1 VLLRYVARRL
11 IQVPASLLLVS
22 LVVFVLVRATG
33 DPVGLYLGPEAPQ
46 DQVVALQKEL
56 GLDQPLWA
64 QYGHYLVQLAHGDM
78 GTSLRLRQPAL
89 EVVLGRLPLT
99 FELALAGLVIG
110 TLVGVAIGVL
120 SAWKRGTWLDTFL
133 VTLAASGQSVP
144 SFWLGV
150 MLIVLFAVQLHVLP
164 TSGVGDWRNLVL
176 PSVTLASFVLPH
188 MTLLTRTAMLDVLQ
202 EPYVVVAR
210 AKGLREDRVM
220 LVHVFRNA
228 LNPLIA
234 YIGLQF
240 GTLMGGSIITETIF
254 AWPGVGQLTIQAI
267 FNRDAPVVVTAVLV
281 LALIIIVCNLAADV
295 ANAFADPRIRVQ

>member
-1 VLLRYVARRL
+1 
-11 IQVPASLLLVS
+11 
-22 LVVFVLVRATG
+22 
-33 DPVGLYLGPEAPQ
+33 
-46 DQVVALQKEL
+46 
-56 GLDQPLWA
+56 
-64 QYGHYLVQLAHGDM
+64 
-78 GTSLRLRQPAL
+78 
-89 EVVLGRLPLT
+89 
-99 FELALAGLVIG
+99 
-110 TLVGVAIGVL
+110 
-120 SAWKRGTWLDTFL
+120 
-133 VTLAASGQSVP
+133 
-144 SFWLGV
+144 

-176 PSVTLASFVLPH
+176 PSVTLASFVMPH

-267 FNRDAPVVVTAVLV
+267 FNRDAPVVVTAVLI
-281 LALIIIVCNLAADV
+281 LALIIIICNLVADV
-295 ANAFADPRIRVQ
+295 ANAFVDPRIRVQ